1 MSLLND
7 MLRDLSHTQKSVEH
21 ASVSTLELQDSEQRE
36 LLNQSSVIKPE
47 PGKVWPSVATFFC
60 VLLVLWVCKSAVSEE
75 GAERALE
82 GVPADSA
89 ASLVETS
96 AKLPRA
102 VDAQDA
108 ASVNPALVESGQP
121 DGSYSVV
128 DHTRTTADTASPS
141 ADAINSSA
149 TLNDRLASLETAI
162 TKLSSAMEESQRA
175 ANGSAKVVLDEAE
188 PVAAEASSLQA
199 TAVIAEPVNSVS
211 IRDPFLP
218 SQNVDQLNVQKP
230 TTAEK
235 VSFAETDA
243 NPQPANL
250 HLSVTRNAESQDQ
263 RQAEQA
269 RQLVAQGQFSDA
281 IIALQA
287 FIAKTQVSQES
298 TRVLLDIFV
307 EQENVS
313 AIEALLSHADYLNQL
328 DKQFYSAKVAIIQQ
342 REDRAIELLEAQ
354 ATEAEEREAYRA
366 LLAGLYQ
373 RAGKYAEAANAY
385 RRMLGSF
392 GEKPSYWLGFALAQD
407 SLSQRQTA
415 RQAYLRVAEYAD
427 LQPEVRAYIQQRLLA
442 LQ

>member
-36 LLNQSSVIKPE
+36 LLNHSSVIKPE

-60 VLLVLWVCKSAVSEE
+60 VLLLLWVWKSAVSEE
-75 GAERALE
+75 GSERALE
-82 GVPADSA
+82 SAPADSA
-89 ASLVETS
+89 APLVETS
-96 AKLPRA
+96 ATLPRA
-102 VDAQDA
+102 VDAQ
-108 ASVNPALVESGQP
+108 
-121 DGSYSVV
+121 
-128 DHTRTTADTASPS
+128 DTASPS

-162 TKLSSAMEESQRA
+162 TKLSSAMEESQHA

-263 RQAEQA
+263 RQAVQA

-307 EQENVS
+307 EQENVA

-354 ATEAEEREAYRA
+354 AAEAEEREAYRA

>member
-60 VLLVLWVCKSAVSEE
+60 VLLLLWVWKSAVSEE

-89 ASLVETS
+89 APLVETS

-108 ASVNPALVESGQP
+108 ASPG
-121 DGSYSVV
+121 
-128 DHTRTTADTASPS
+128 

-162 TKLSSAMEESQRA
+162 TKLSSAMEESQHA
-175 ANGSAKVVLDEAE
+175 ANDRAKVVLDEAE

-199 TAVIAEPVNSVS
+199 TAAIAEPVNSVS

-218 SQNVDQLNVQKP
+218 PQNVDQLNVQKP

-287 FIAKTQVSQES
+287 FIAKTHVSQES

-307 EQENVS
+307 EQENVA

-354 ATEAEEREAYRA
+354 AAEAEEREAYRA

>member
-60 VLLVLWVCKSAVSEE
+60 VLLLLWVWKSAVSEE
-75 GAERALE
+75 GSERALE
-82 GVPADSA
+82 SAPADSA
-89 ASLVETS
+89 APLVETS
-96 AKLPRA
+96 ATLPRA
-102 VDAQDA
+102 VDAQ
-108 ASVNPALVESGQP
+108 
-121 DGSYSVV
+121 
-128 DHTRTTADTASPS
+128 DTASPS

-162 TKLSSAMEESQRA
+162 TKLSSAMEESQHA

-307 EQENVS
+307 EQENVA

-354 ATEAEEREAYRA
+354 AAEAEEREAYRA

>member
-60 VLLVLWVCKSAVSEE
+60 VLLLLWVWKSAVSEE

-82 GVPADSA
+82 SVPADSA
-89 ASLVETS
+89 APLVETS

-108 ASVNPALVESGQP
+108 ASPG
-121 DGSYSVV
+121 
-128 DHTRTTADTASPS
+128 

-162 TKLSSAMEESQRA
+162 TKLSSAMEESQHA
-175 ANGSAKVVLDEAE
+175 ANDRAKVVLDEAE
-188 PVAAEASSLQA
+188 PVAAEASSLQSI
-199 TAVIAEPVNSVS
+199 AVIAEPVNSVS

-235 VSFAETDA
+235 VFFAETDA

-307 EQENVS
+307 EQENVA

-354 ATEAEEREAYRA
+354 AADAEEREAYRA

>member
-60 VLLVLWVCKSAVSEE
+60 VLLLLWVWKSAVSEG

-89 ASLVETS
+89 APLVETS
-96 AKLPRA
+96 ATLPRA
-102 VDAQDA
+102 VDAQ
-108 ASVNPALVESGQP
+108 
-121 DGSYSVV
+121 
-128 DHTRTTADTASPS
+128 DTASPS

-175 ANGSAKVVLDEAE
+175 ANGSAKLVLDEAE

-307 EQENVS
+307 EQENVA